1 MSKFL
6 FFRKFKKFHS
16 NSNFH
21 LNPSILVAK
30 NLKFI
35 FLFTSCI
42 RPSLQRQPIL
52 LRPFG
57 QAVHWPCGLVWPIG
71 THPLPWAIMPLRSPA
86 SSAVPCPLASR
97 PPNWFR
103 PLLYRNGCRL
113 HHSPDSPP
121 PLPKPKWP
129 PWIST
134 CHRPLKPPDP
144 SFHRL
149 RPIKGPRE
157 DHHSAPYPFH
167 LPLGLAHTGKNAC
180 AIAVW
185 SWGLTAVM
193 PLCHRLPCSGEHP
206 IDSVA
211 FPSPFFLYRGELLLT
226 VASFWPPSGER
237 PTPFF
242 LSSPWTNVAR
252 GTPFHG
258 PSPHL
263 LLYNNNCKPR

>member
-6 FFRKFKKFHS
+6 FLRKFKKFHS

-35 FLFTSCI
+35 FLFTSSI

-52 LRPFG
+52 LWPFG

-71 THPLPWAIMPLRSPA
+71 THPLPWAIMPLPSPA
-86 SSAVPCPLASR
+86 SSAVPCPLTSR

-129 PWIST
+129 PWSST
-134 CHRPLKPPDP
+134 CHRPLKPP
-144 SFHRL
+144 
-149 RPIKGPRE
+149 RPLVSPPPAYKRAPWGP
-157 DHHSAPYPFH
+157 
-167 LPLGLAHTGKNAC
+167 PLCALSIPPTFGLSSHWKKC
-180 AIAVW
+180 
-185 SWGLTAVM
+185 
-193 PLCHRLPCSGEHP
+193 LCHRYLELRPHRCHAAMSPPPMLRWTSHRQCSVPLSVFPLSWWASVDRSVILAALRWAPHP
-206 IDSVA
+206 L
-211 FPSPFFLYRGELLLT
+211 FPQFTMNQR
-226 VASFWPPSGER
+226 R
-237 PTPFF
+237 PWYTIPWTESTPF
-242 LSSPWTNVAR
+242 AIQ
-252 GTPFHG
+252 
-258 PSPHL
+258 
-263 LLYNNNCKPR
+263 